1 MSASSK
7 KKLRKEQVAAQ
18 MTERQIH
25 EQKEA
30 KKLKIYTAVFT
41 AVLALLVVLAV
52 VFGVSKFISNN
63 GIFERNTVALT
74 IGEHKLTNADLNY
87 YYIAQIN
94 EFYEQNGDYMSI
106 FGLDPTKPLNE
117 QVTNEE
123 TGATWADDFLDAAI
137 NTAKQNYALVDAANA
152 AGYTLSEDELAS
164 IDQSISTMELYAT
177 LGNYPSV
184 KSYLKAMYGKGATE
198 ANYREYVQT
207 QTLATSYYAHYAGTL
222 DFDDAAIEAEDKANP
237 LEYNHYSY
245 NSYYMFASKFYEG
258 GTEDENGT
266 VVYSDEEKAAGVAKA
281 EETAK
286 ALAEAEY
293 ENLEAFDKAIGELSI
308 NAESETAVAS
318 TAYNDTAYANVNE
331 YIREWVTDPARK
343 AGDMGY
349 FANESTTTDA
359 DGKETTTVNGY
370 YVVMYHSTED
380 NKYPLANVR
389 HILIQPEGGTYNS
402 TTGRMDYSEEEMT
415 KTKPEAELLLDKFL
429 AGETTAEA
437 FGALANEHSA
447 DGDGTTGGLYE
458 DVAPGQMVENF
469 ENWCFEEGRKAGD
482 TGIVDSVYGWH
493 IMYYVGD
500 SETSY
505 REYLVE
511 TVLIGEAFQA
521 WFDDLVENTTVTE
534 GNTSYV
540 DMDIVL
546 ANG

>member
-30 KKLKIYTAVFT
+30 KKLKIYTTVFT

-52 VFGVSKFISNN
+52 VFGVSKFITNN
-63 GIFERNTVALT
+63 GILERNTVALT
-74 IGEHKLTNADLNY
+74 IGEHELTNADLNY
-87 YYIAQIN
+87 YYVAQIN
-94 EFYEQNGDYMSI
+94 EFYNDYASYASL
-106 FGLDPTKPLNE
+106 FGLDLTVPLNE

-137 NTAKQNYALVDAANA
+137 SMAKQNYALVDAANA
-152 AGYTLSEDELAS
+152 AGYTMSEDEIAS
-164 IDQSISTMELYAT
+164 IDESVSTMELYAA
-177 LGNYPSV
+177 LYNYPSL

-198 ANYREYVQT
+198 DNYREYVEVQA
-207 QTLATSYYAHYAGTL
+207 LANSYYNYYAGTL
-222 DFDDAAIEAEDKANP
+222 EFDAAAIEAEDQANP
-237 LEYNHYSY
+237 LDYNLYNY
-245 NSYYMFASKFYEG
+245 NSYYILASKFYEG
-258 GTEDENGT
+258 GTEDESGT
-266 VVYSDEEKAAGVAKA
+266 VVYSDDEKAAGVAKA

-293 ENLEAFDKAIGELSI
+293 EDLEAFDKAIGELSI
-308 NAESETAVAS
+308 NAESETAVTS
-318 TAYNDTAYANVNE
+318 TAYTDTSYSGINSS
-331 YIREWVTDPARK
+331 IRDWIVDSARK

-349 FANESTTTDA
+349 FANETTSTDA
-359 DGKETTTVNGY
+359 DGNEVTTIVGY
-370 YVVMYHSTED
+370 YVVMFHETED

-389 HILIQPEGGTYNS
+389 HILIQPDGGTYNS
-402 TTGRMDYSEEEMT
+402 STGMMDYSEEEMT
-415 KTKPEAELLLDKFL
+415 LAKPEAEALLEEFL
-429 AGETTAEA
+429 SGKTTAEA

-458 DVAPGQMVENF
+458 NVAPGQMVENF
-469 ENWCFEEGRKAGD
+469 DAWCFEEGRQPGD
-482 TGIVDSVYGWH
+482 TGIVESEYGWH

-500 SETSY
+500 SETTY

-511 TVLIGEAFQA
+511 NTLISEAFQT
-521 WFDDLVENTTVTE
+521 WFDELVAAVTATV
-534 GNTSYV
+534 GNTKHI

-546 ANG
+546 SNG